1 MKPGEIHAAV
11 RILRREVRRWKE
23 PVVGRV
29 ARETRDP
36 FRVLVSCVLS
46 LRTQDRT
53 TAEASER
60 LFTVARTPEA
70 LARLAPRRLERLIYP
85 VGFYRV
91 KARNLRLLAR
101 ALLRDHCGRVPDRL
115 EDLLALPGVG
125 RKTANLVVTVAY
137 GKDGICVDTHVHR
150 ITNRWGY
157 VRTATPEKTEFALR
171 ERLPRRYWKEINDL
185 LVTYGQNLC
194 RPVGPRCGECAV
206 ARYCDRVGVD
216 GASPRRRGGRR

>member
-1 MKPGEIHAAV
+1 VKPGEIHAAV
-11 RILRREVRRWKE
+11 RILRTEVRRWKE

-60 LFTVARTPEA
+60 LFAVARTPDG
-70 LARLAPRRLERLIYP
+70 LARLRRDRLERLIYP

-91 KARNLRLLAR
+91 KAKNLKRLAR
-101 ALLRDHCGRVPDRL
+101 ALVRDHGGRVPDRL

-137 GKDGICVDTHVHR
+137 DKDGICVDTHVHR

-157 VRTATPEKTEFALR
+157 VRTTTPEKTEFALR
-171 ERLPRRYWKEINDL
+171 QKLPRRYWKEINEL

-194 RPVGPRCGECAV
+194 RPLRPRCGACRI

-216 GASPRRRGGRR
+216 GAAAAACEEET